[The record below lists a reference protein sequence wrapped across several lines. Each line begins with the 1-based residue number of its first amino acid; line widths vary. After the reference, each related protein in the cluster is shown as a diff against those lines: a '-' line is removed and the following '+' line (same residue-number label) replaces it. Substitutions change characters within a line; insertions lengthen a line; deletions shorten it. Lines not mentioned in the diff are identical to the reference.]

1 MIKPIEQLIKE
12 TKDNEPRALE
22 ELYNRTK
29 DQVKRI
35 IIKISRNK
43 ETDDLAQEVY
53 LEIIKTIK
61 RAEIKSFNTW
71 LYGLV
76 KQTIYQSYRKKRLSK
91 KMKEKME
98 FLKEEQEHNSN
109 PEKIFE
115 AKEQINKS
123 ISVLTKEEKEL
134 CNLYAAQELKTIE
147 IARKTKT
154 PYTTIDSR
162 IKLIKRKIRNATD

>member
-1 MIKPIEQLIKE
+1 
-12 TKDNEPRALE
+12 
-22 ELYNRTK
+22 
-29 DQVKRI
+29 
-35 IIKISRNK
+35 
-43 ETDDLAQEVY
+43 
-53 LEIIKTIK
+53 
-61 RAEIKSFNTW
+61 
-71 LYGLV
+71 
-76 KQTIYQSYRKKRLSK
+76 
-91 KMKEKME
+91 MKEKME

-115 AKEQINKS
+115 AKEQIKKR